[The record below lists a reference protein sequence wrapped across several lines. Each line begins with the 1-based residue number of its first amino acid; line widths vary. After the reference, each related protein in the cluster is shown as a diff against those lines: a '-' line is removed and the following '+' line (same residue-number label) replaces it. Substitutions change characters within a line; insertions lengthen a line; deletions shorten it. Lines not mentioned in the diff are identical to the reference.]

1 MNLLSYFAFLIP
13 LTSLAVYGHMNEGTL
28 CIKDN
33 STESGYEVL
42 ILHSSFLSG
51 RFIDVRE
58 SDRVAWWC
66 LREVTG
72 EIHFRLFKISRRSNN
87 GVVRYCIVY
96 NPGACFSKVP
106 KRFRTQKAMAESQ
119 TL

>member
-66 LREVTG
+66 LRE
-72 EIHFRLFKISRRSNN
+72 
-87 GVVRYCIVY
+87 GVLEKFTFGCLKYLVAAIMVLLD
-96 NPGACFSKVP
+96 
-106 KRFRTQKAMAESQ
+106 